1 LHVNNLSCQQSAIS
15 SQLFAFADNSI
26 LITENCF
33 MAVLKKIR
41 SRWWSQSEES
51 AEPIVEYGS
60 QAASTILEARYD
72 VRPLTVTQLD
82 ECWRLDQRCFVD
94 GEAYSRDTFEY
105 LLTAPESVS
114 YRAVTPG
121 GVMVGF
127 IIGLVE
133 PDHTGHVTTVG
144 VAPEHRRRRIA
155 QRLME
160 KAEDGFRRR
169 DVRIVRLEVRSINTG
184 AQQLYQN
191 LGYTVTQRLPRY
203 YSNGGDGL
211 LMIKPL

>member
-1 LHVNNLSCQQSAIS
+1 
-15 SQLFAFADNSI
+15 
-26 LITENCF
+26 

-51 AEPIVEYGS
+51 AEPIVEHDS
-60 QAASTILEARYD
+60 AAAPSLIIEARYD

-114 YRAVTPG
+114 YRAVTHG
-121 GVMVGF
+121 GQMVGF

-144 VAPEHRRRRIA
+144 VAPEHRRRGLA
-155 QRLME
+155 HRLMQ

-169 DVRIVRLEVRSINTG
+169 NVRIVRLEVRSINTG
-184 AQQLYQN
+184 AQQLYSN
-191 LGYTVTQRLPRY
+191 LGYSVTQRLPRY